1 MEENHET
8 IEENHR
14 TIEKKIKQLK
24 KTIEQL
30 KKTLQKIEETHGKIE
45 EKNGK
50 IEENQGTNDEQCEWN
65 ILAAKTMERN
75 LDDRTK
81 KNWKKNNLISHPFSI
96 GVFYVATI
104 CLKRTGHERLSR
116 RHERRTLLQSA
127 MRIPKKT
134 KMIITQSKE

>member
-1 MEENHET
+1 MKYFSCKNHGTEPGRP
-8 IEENHR
+8 N
-14 TIEKKIKQLK
+14 KKKL
-24 KTIEQL
+24 
-30 KKTLQKIEETHGKIE
+30 
-45 EKNGK
+45 
-50 IEENQGTNDEQCEWN
+50 
-65 ILAAKTMERN
+65 
-75 LDDRTK
+75 
-81 KNWKKNNLISHPFSI
+81 KKNNLISHPFSI